1 MARVFGT
8 KGICLSFNLLHQN
21 EIFNTDVVDAE
32 FLEEI
37 SSDKDY
43 HRSAF
48 GWDLENGYTDKTQFR
63 TYPLRSVSSKT
74 DLGFK
79 ILFDLMGKTSEIE
92 CNYLRASRL
101 LCTFQ
106 ATGLNW
112 KINILTFRLKGRLR
126 SLWNRKSSWIRT
138 PWNSINHKS
147 KRENQ
152 NVCSTYQV
160 NFISG
165 ENVIIPT
172 KGNSNIS
179 KSTQNQ
185 TVNWSVW
192 PISHTTLVG
201 VSLLQCQVLNF
212 ASIPEWSWI

>member
-1 MARVFGT
+1 MTKITIAAHLDGT
-8 KGICLSFNLLHQN
+8 WKMDIPTKRNSERTHYGQSVQKLIWASRFFSIWWAKLRKLSAT
-21 EIFNTDVVDAE
+21 I
-32 FLEEI
+32 
-37 SSDKDY
+37 
-43 HRSAF
+43 
-48 GWDLENGYTDKTQFR
+48 
-63 TYPLRSVSSKT
+63 
-74 DLGFK
+74 
-79 ILFDLMGKTSEIE
+79 
-92 CNYLRASRL
+92 LRASRL

-126 SLWNRKSSWIRT
+126 SLCKSSWIRT

>member
-92 CNYLRASRL
+92 CNYFAGFKVALH
-101 LCTFQ
+101 FPGDWPQ
-106 ATGLNW
+106 
-112 KINILTFRLKGRLR
+112 LKNQYIDVSFERKTTIIVQVIMNSD
-126 SLWNRKSSWIRT
+126 SLKFYK
-138 PWNSINHKS
+138 PQ
-147 KRENQ
+147 E
-152 NVCSTYQV
+152 
-160 NFISG
+160 
-165 ENVIIPT
+165 
-172 KGNSNIS
+172 
-179 KSTQNQ
+179 
-185 TVNWSVW
+185 
-192 PISHTTLVG
+192 
-201 VSLLQCQVLNF
+201 
-212 ASIPEWSWI
+212 